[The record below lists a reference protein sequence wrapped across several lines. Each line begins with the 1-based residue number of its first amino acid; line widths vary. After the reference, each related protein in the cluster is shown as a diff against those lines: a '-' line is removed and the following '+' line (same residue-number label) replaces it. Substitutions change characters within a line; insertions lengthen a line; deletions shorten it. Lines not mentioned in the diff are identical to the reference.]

1 MYQIRKCE
9 RYTSS
14 LTSEVAKLDPNK
26 FKSISLPFKGESEEE
41 FLHYIRDN
49 EFDQSELDEE
59 TQSELENLYDPDW
72 TEYYNSSFNFADD
85 WYESGNPD
93 SEFRKNGEFDSKFT
107 TKEEE

>member
-9 RYTSS
+9 RYTSYR
-14 LTSEVAKLDPNK
+14 TSEVAKLDPNK